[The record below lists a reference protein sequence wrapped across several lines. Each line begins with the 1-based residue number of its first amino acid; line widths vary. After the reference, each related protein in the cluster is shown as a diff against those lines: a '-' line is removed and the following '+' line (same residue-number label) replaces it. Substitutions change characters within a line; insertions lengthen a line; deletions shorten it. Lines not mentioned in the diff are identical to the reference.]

1 MGNEL
6 LKISNLNVSFKT
18 PNGNFVA
25 VDNLSLSINKGE
37 TVALVGE
44 SGSGK
49 STTALSVL
57 GLLPY
62 AVAFHNNG
70 SIKFKNLELL
80 NATDSI
86 LIKIRGNQVGMIFQ
100 EPMMSLNP
108 LHTIKKQ
115 IRESLIIHNINILGH
130 VPNNI

>member
-25 VDNLSLSINKGE
+25 VDNLSLCINKGE

-49 STTALSVL
+49 STTALSIL

-62 AVAFHNNG
+62 PVAFHNTG
-70 SIKFKNLELL
+70 SIKFQNTELL
-80 NATDSI
+80 NASGNI
-86 LIKIRGNQVGMIFQ
+86 LQKIRGNKVGMIFQ

-108 LHTIKKQ
+108 LHKTNK
-115 IRESLIIHNINILGH
+115 RIISSS
-130 VPNNI
+130 